1 MLERSVS
8 IVTQVSDGN
17 FTIGSLYNYSKKNV
31 LPILSSLLNFNPVYS
46 NDLERI
52 APVSIPFPPSLPPCH
67 PSGSIIVR
75 GGG

>member
-31 LPILSSLLNFNPVYS
+31 LSILSSFLNFNPVYS
-46 NDLERI
+46 ND
-52 APVSIPFPPSLPPCH
+52 
-67 PSGSIIVR
+67 
-75 GGG
+75 